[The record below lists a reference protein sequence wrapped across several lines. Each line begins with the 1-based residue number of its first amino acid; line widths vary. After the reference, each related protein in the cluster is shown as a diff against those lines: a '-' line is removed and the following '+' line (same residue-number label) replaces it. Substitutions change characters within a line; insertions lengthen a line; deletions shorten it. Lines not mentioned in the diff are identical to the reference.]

1 MLLQCV
7 CDSSVGDC
15 IASDCSVKNI
25 SKCGQ
30 EFSVYDLFV
39 NDAENVSSA
48 NGTAVYA
55 TAVYVTAVYVT
66 AAYVTKAC
74 VTAVYV
80 TAVYLLY

>member
-7 CDSSVGDC
+7 CDC

-25 SKCGQ
+25 SKCGH

-48 NGTAVYA
+48 NRTAVYA